1 MNVKAAIK
9 RSAVYNKVLNKGWTK
24 NSINRLLVKFR
35 TTVNRRLDS
44 VERNAHTDDNVDTVE
59 SLLLSQEDEPQ
70 SHRTVREI
78 LLEAGH
84 PSIISFADYSSA
96 ARKGVFNT

>member
-1 MNVKAAIK
+1 LT
-9 RSAVYNKVLNKGWTK
+9 VYNKVLNKGWTK
-24 NSINRLLVKFR
+24 NSINRLLVKFGTVDRRPCSGRRSAR
-35 TTVNRRLDS
+35 T
-44 VERNAHTDDNVDTVE
+44 AADTVE